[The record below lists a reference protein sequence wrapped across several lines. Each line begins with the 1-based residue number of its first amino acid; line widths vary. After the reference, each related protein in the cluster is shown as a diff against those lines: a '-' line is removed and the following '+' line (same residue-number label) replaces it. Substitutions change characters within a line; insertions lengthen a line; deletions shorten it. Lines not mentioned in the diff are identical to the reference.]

1 VLLSDEVPSCV
12 DIGAVHLLE
21 DAFSASD
28 ADVKEALAE
37 PVELIKAMFFGKVGE
52 SSLSDICQQAAESG
66 LKGWYQIYCH
76 LQWPEI
82 WSCLGAWVEESKPEF
97 GPATRR
103 NFELVKSIDR
113 EMIVK
118 AARQREIYFS
128 LLKEFLGPNDL
139 LCIPTAPI
147 LAPIKGTLGFDRTA
161 EDYYPRTLSMTAIA
175 GIGRLPQVSLPMANV
190 AGVPVGLSLLAG
202 QGRDAFLLAAAG
214 LLRSASDDA
223 QKR

>member
-1 VLLSDEVPSCV
+1 MIKAEFSGKVRKTSLR
-12 DIGAVHLLE
+12 DIG
-21 DAFSASD
+21 
-28 ADVKEALAE
+28 
-37 PVELIKAMFFGKVGE
+37 
-52 SSLSDICQQAAESG
+52 QQPSEVG

-97 GPATRR
+97 GPRTRV

-118 AARQREIYFS
+118 ATRQREIYFS

-139 LCIPTAPI
+139 LCIPTAPM
-147 LAPIKGTLGFDRTA
+147 LAPIKGTLGVDRTVG
-161 EDYYPRTLSMTAIA
+161 DYYPRTLSMTAIA
-175 GIGRLPQVSLPMANV
+175 GLGRLPQVTLPMGNI

-202 QGRDAFLLAAAG
+202 QGRDAFLLAAVQSIVSMW
-214 LLRSASDDA
+214 SAA
-223 QKR
+223 QDS